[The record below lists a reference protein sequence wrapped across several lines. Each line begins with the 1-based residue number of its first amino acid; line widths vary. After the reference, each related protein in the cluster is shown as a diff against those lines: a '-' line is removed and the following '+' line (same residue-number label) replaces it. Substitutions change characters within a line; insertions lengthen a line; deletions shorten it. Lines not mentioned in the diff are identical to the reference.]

1 MSLKSPQK
9 TLNMIRAMMDADTGR
24 SENRVL
30 IQRLFNGNPPYT
42 TEEAEKLKAQTNI
55 SFLEGVRIMNGA
67 RSQFASA
74 LLKPGNFFDVSV
86 DFGPEHK
93 RVAWGNIITKEV
105 NRIMKRS
112 RAYRD
117 AIESQ
122 VGNIC
127 LHGVGPV
134 TWLRDR
140 DWCPKPHAIED
151 VLVPTNTLQSLENLT
166 HFAVHVA
173 FTLQDLMRMTRLD
186 KTGWNM
192 PLVNAILKSLGKMED
207 DAVSTQTTS
216 DPYLFPEKVEEDLK
230 ENAIYYG
237 SDAVPVCWV
246 WDFYYLDASC
256 ECGPSWKR
264 RILVDQTQ
272 QGLPTASAMNEWLYD
287 PGDRC
292 HGKDVSQIMH
302 VQFADGA
309 VKPPFRWHSTRSLGY
324 LLYGVCHLQDRL
336 RCRFTDSVFEQMLWM
351 FRVRSEEDQEAVRKV
366 DLGHMGIVPDGLTW
380 VSPSERQQID
390 VNLMTQGFAMNRQNM
405 AESAAQF
412 QTDVNDGTRKEMTA
426 TEVMARA
433 NASNALMGS
442 MLSRAYTIAEDQYR
456 EILRRFFTIDHED
469 CKRFRQRC
477 EAQGVDPVCWERIDD
492 MDVMAERA
500 VGSGNKMLE
509 MAAAEKLMAVR
520 PMLSPIA
527 QQVVLHM
534 YVEANTDNAGLAQ
547 RLVPLEDSGP
557 SRAVERATL
566 AWGTLWTG
574 QPVVIAD
581 TINRVEYVGTLL
593 QMLNAQLQ
601 KTEQQGGMPQ
611 PQDVSGMM
619 NVMQH
624 IQQEASRLQGD
635 DSMEP
640 FVRQV
645 GDALKNAGNLVKGY
659 MQRIEEAQ
667 MAQAEAQG
675 GDADP
680 KVQAMLLQAET
691 KARIQEANAEQK
703 RAQREAQF
711 VADQRRKDAAVLG
724 EAQRSG
730 ARVQAE
736 IAATDL
742 RAAADIQRGSQQ
754 QDNE

>member
-9 TLNMIRAMMDADTGR
+9 AWNIIQAMMTSER
-24 SENRVL
+24 SRSTNRVR
-30 IQRLFNGNPPYT
+30 IQRLFNGAPPYT
-42 TEEAEKLKAQTNI
+42 DQEADALKASTNI

-67 RSQFASA
+67 RSQFSSA
-74 LLKPGNFFDVSV
+74 LLKPGNFFDVSL
-86 DFGPEHK
+86 DFGPDYK

-105 NRIMKRS
+105 NRVLKRS
-112 RAYRD
+112 RRYRD
-117 AIESQ
+117 VIESQ

-127 LHGVGPV
+127 LHGIGPA

-140 DWCPKPHAIED
+140 DWCPKPQAIED

-173 FTLQDLMRMTRLD
+173 YTLQDLLRMTRTD
-186 KTGWNM
+186 KAGWNM
-192 PLVNAILKSLGKMED
+192 PLVNAVVQSLGRMETN
-207 DAVSTQTTS
+207 AVSSQTTT
-216 DPYLFPEKVEEDLK
+216 DPYYFPEKVEEDLK
-230 ENAIYYG
+230 EDAIYYG

-246 WDFYYLDASC
+246 WDFYYLDVEAKG
-256 ECGPSWKR
+256 GPSWKR

-272 QGLPTASAMNEWLYD
+272 QGLPTASSMVEWLYD

-351 FRVRSEEDQEAVRKV
+351 FRVRSEEDQEAIRKV
-366 DLGHMGIVPDGLTW
+366 DLGHMGVVPDGLSW
-380 VSPSERQQID
+380 VLPNERQQID
-390 VNLMTQGFAMNRQNM
+390 ANLMNQSFAMNRQNM
-405 AESAAQF
+405 SESAAQF

-442 MLSRAYTIAEDQYR
+442 MLTRAYSIAEFQYR
-456 EILRRFFTIDHED
+456 EVLRRFFTIDHED
-469 CKRFRQRC
+469 CQRFRQRC
-477 EAQGVDPVCWERIDD
+477 EAQGVDPACWERIDD

-520 PMLSPIA
+520 PMLSPQA

-534 YVEANTDNAGLAQ
+534 YVEANSDNAGLAAK
-547 RLVPLEDSGP
+547 LVPLEDGGP

-566 AWGTLWTG
+566 AWGTLWDG

-581 TINRVEYVGTLL
+581 AINRVEYVGTLL
-593 QMLNAQLQ
+593 QMLDAQIQ
-601 KTEQQGGMPQ
+601 KTEQQGGMAQ
-611 PQDVSGMM
+611 PQDVMGMM

-624 IQQEASRLQGD
+624 IQQETARLEADEAMQ
-635 DSMEP
+635 P

-645 GDALKNAGNLVKGY
+645 ADALKNAGNMVKGY
-659 MQRIEEAQ
+659 MQRIQEAQ
-667 MAQAEAQG
+667 MAQAEGQG
-675 GDADP
+675 GQQDP
-680 KVQAMLLQAET
+680 KVQAMLMQAEA
-691 KARIQEANAEQK
+691 KARISEANAAQK
-703 RAQREAQF
+703 REHRDAQF
-711 VADQRRKDAAVLG
+711 IADQRRKDAAVVG
-724 EAQRSG
+724 EAQRAG
-730 ARVQAE
+730 ARVNAE
-736 IAATDL
+736 IAAADL
-742 RAAADIQRGSQQ
+742 RTASEIERGAQ
-754 QDNE
+754 